1 MSKTVTRDTFDQVM
15 VPNYSPAGFI
25 PVRGEGSRVWDQDGR
40 EFIDLAGGIAVNSL
54 GHCHP
59 ELVAALTEQA
69 GKLWHVSNVFTN
81 EPALQLASALVEK
94 TFADRVFFCNSG
106 AEANEA
112 AFKLARKYA
121 TDHFG
126 ADKYE
131 IISCTNSFHGRTVF
145 TVNVGGQPKYA
156 EGFGPNP
163 AGITHVP
170 FNDIEAL
177 KAAISDKT
185 CAVVIE
191 PVQGEGGV
199 LPATQA
205 YLQAARE
212 LCDAHKAL
220 LVFDE
225 VQTGVGRTGSLY
237 AYQEY
242 GITPDI
248 LSSAKGLG
256 GGFPIGAILTTD
268 AIAKSLAV
276 GTHGTTYGGNPLAAA
291 VAGKVVE
298 IVSRPE
304 VLAGV
309 RAKHQRFVDGLN
321 AINAKYNVFK
331 EVRGMGLLIGAVV
344 SDEFAGRARDFLK
357 AAEAQQLMVLVA
369 GLSVVRFAPSLVISE
384 QDIDDGLAR
393 FDAAVA
399 SVVAASRS

>member
-1 MSKTVTRDTFDQVM
+1 MSTNVTRDTFDQVM
-15 VPNYSPAGFI
+15 VPNYAPAGFI
-25 PVRGEGSRVWDQDGR
+25 PVKAAGSRVWDQQGR
-40 EFIDLAGGIAVNSL
+40 EFIDFAGGIAVNSL

-59 ELVAALTEQA
+59 ELVATLTEQA
-69 GKLWHVSNVFTN
+69 NKVWHLSNVFTN
-81 EPALQLASALVEK
+81 EPALELASLLTET
-94 TFADRVFFCNSG
+94 TFAERVFLCNSG

-121 TDHFG
+121 ADHYS
-126 ADKYE
+126 ADKHE

-145 TVNVGGQPKYA
+145 TVNVGGQPKYT

-170 FNDIEAL
+170 FNDIDAL

-205 YLQAARE
+205 YLDAARE
-212 LCDAHKAL
+212 LCNQHNAL

-242 GITPDI
+242 NVTPDI

-256 GGFPIGAILTTD
+256 GGFPVGAILTTTE
-268 AIAKSLAV
+268 IAKSFGV
-276 GTHGTTYGGNPLAAA
+276 GTHGTTYGGNPLASA
-291 VAGKVVE
+291 VAKKVIE

-331 EVRGMGLLIGAVV
+331 EIRGMGLLIGAVV
-344 SDEFAGRARDFLK
+344 SDEFAGRAREFLK
-357 AAEAQQLMVLVA
+357 AAEAKQLMVLVA
-369 GLSVVRFAPSLVISE
+369 GLSVVRFAPSLVIE
-384 QDIDDGLAR
+384 DKDIDEGLAR
-393 FDAAVA
+393 FDAAIA
-399 SVVAASRS
+399 ELVAANRA

>member
-1 MSKTVTRDTFDQVM
+1 MSTNVTRDTFDQVM
-15 VPNYSPAGFI
+15 VPNYAPAAFI
-25 PVRGEGSRVWDQDGR
+25 PVRAAGSRVWDQQGR
-40 EFIDLAGGIAVNSL
+40 EFIDFAGGIAVNSL
-54 GHCHP
+54 GHAHP
-59 ELVAALTEQA
+59 ALVAALTEQA

-81 EPALQLASALVEK
+81 EPALQLASLLTEL
-94 TFADRVFFCNSG
+94 TFAERVFLCNSG

-121 TDHFG
+121 ADHYS

-145 TVNVGGQPKYA
+145 TVNVGGQPKYT

-163 AGITHVP
+163 AGISHVP
-170 FNDIEAL
+170 FNDIAAL
-177 KAAISDKT
+177 EAAISDKT

-199 LPATQA
+199 LPADQA
-205 YLQAARE
+205 YLEAARA
-212 LCDAHKAL
+212 LCDKHNAL

-225 VQTGVGRTGSLY
+225 VQTGVGRTGFLY
-237 AYQEY
+237 AYQAY
-242 GITPDI
+242 GVTPDI

-256 GGFPIGAILTTD
+256 GGFPVGAILTTS
-268 AIAKSLAV
+268 AIAASFGV
-276 GTHGTTYGGNPLAAA
+276 GTHGTTYGGNPLASA
-291 VAGKVVE
+291 VARTVIE
-298 IVSRPE
+298 IVSQPE

-309 RAKHQRFVDGLN
+309 TARHQRFVAGLN

-331 EVRGMGLLIGAVV
+331 EIRGMGLLIGAVV

-357 AAEAQQLMVLVA
+357 AAEGQQLMVLVA
-369 GLSVVRFAPSLVISE
+369 GLSVLRFAPSLVISE

-393 FDAAVA
+393 LDAAVA
-399 SVVAASRS
+399 GLVAANRA

>member
-1 MSKTVTRDTFDQVM
+1 MSTNVTRDTFDQVM
-15 VPNYSPAGFI
+15 VPNYAPAGFI
-25 PVRGEGSRVWDQDGR
+25 PVKAAGSRVWDQQGR
-40 EFIDLAGGIAVNSL
+40 EFIDFAGGIAVNSL

-59 ELVAALTEQA
+59 ELVATLTEQA
-69 GKLWHVSNVFTN
+69 NKVWHLSNVFTN
-81 EPALQLASALVEK
+81 EPALELASLLTET
-94 TFADRVFFCNSG
+94 TFAERVFLCNSG

-121 TDHFG
+121 ADHYS
-126 ADKYE
+126 ADKHE

-145 TVNVGGQPKYA
+145 TVNVGGQPKYT

-170 FNDIEAL
+170 FNDIDAL

-205 YLQAARE
+205 YLDAARE
-212 LCDAHKAL
+212 LCNQHNAL

-242 GITPDI
+242 NVTPDI

-256 GGFPIGAILTTD
+256 GGFPVGAILTTS
-268 AIAKSLAV
+268 AIAKSFGV
-276 GTHGTTYGGNPLAAA
+276 GTHGTTYGGNPLASA
-291 VAGKVVE
+291 VAKKVIE

-331 EVRGMGLLIGAVV
+331 EIRGMGLLIGAVV
-344 SDEFAGRARDFLK
+344 SDEFAGRAREFLK
-357 AAEAQQLMVLVA
+357 AAEAKQLMVLVA
-369 GLSVVRFAPSLVISE
+369 GLSVVRFAPSLVIE
-384 QDIDDGLAR
+384 DKDIDEGLAR
-393 FDAAVA
+393 FDAAIA
-399 SVVAASRS
+399 ELVAANRA